1 MFSANLQDIANMF
14 KKTSELEAMLAFFN
28 ECIDGIYKIE
38 DYEAKRKVELVNG
51 LFGILQTYS
60 LKDEKD
66 AYFESHK
73 RYIDF
78 QLTLK
83 GSEKFLV
90 GNLKDFEV
98 KAPYDETKDV
108 IEYKPNLK
116 VSRIVSK
123 ELDLN
128 VFLPYDVHAGGIY
141 HEDNTIVKV
150 VVKAP
155 KELIK
160 LKF

>member
-1 MFSANLQDIANMF
+1 MFSANLKNISHMF
-14 KKTSELEAMLAFFN
+14 KKTSELEAISAFFK

-51 LFGILQTYS
+51 IFGILQTYS

-66 AYFESHK
+66 AFFESHLK
-73 RYIDF
+73 YIDF
-78 QLTLK
+78 QLTLR
-83 GSEKFLV
+83 GSERFLV
-90 GNLKDFEV
+90 GDIKDFEI
-98 KAPYDETKDV
+98 KTPYDEKKDF

-141 HEDNTIVKV
+141 HEDNNIVKV